1 MSKRKKDAKIF
12 SVRIFDVFPKDDPIA
27 IDILRLMFGCN
38 DTYLIEEWANG
49 RNELFSRRLCRV
61 LSDYGSRR
69 LNPLSTNVAD
79 LEKQWLEEER
89 RASRFFP
96 LGMTPSNAFTRN

>member
-1 MSKRKKDAKIF
+1 MSRRA
-12 SVRIFDVFPKDDPIA
+12 RI
-27 IDILRLMFGCN
+27 GSGE
-38 DTYLIEEWANG
+38 LIYHTLNRANG